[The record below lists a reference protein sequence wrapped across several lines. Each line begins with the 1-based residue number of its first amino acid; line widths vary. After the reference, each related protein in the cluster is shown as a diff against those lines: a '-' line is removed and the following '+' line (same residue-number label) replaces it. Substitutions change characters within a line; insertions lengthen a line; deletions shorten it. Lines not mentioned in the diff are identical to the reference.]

1 MSPANDQPID
11 PERLAWPKEA
21 EAASDSLEGNHYY
34 DPDIRLALWENVT
47 RALELEDIVLPRLR
61 AAGDPAA
68 EWIERSERVAVE
80 SSDIGDDFF
89 ARLDP
94 GVASA
99 TLALGAIGCI
109 PFWSCNG
116 GAFGG
121 DHLAHE
127 PMVRFFARAEH
138 VARLTACAVHAN
150 VRLSQLDGRCL
161 LTAEDVE
168 AMRAFASA
176 ILRTREA

>member
-1 MSPANDQPID
+1 MFAANDQPLD
-11 PERLAWPKEA
+11 PECLAWPTEA

-61 AAGDPAA
+61 AADDPAA
-68 EWIERSERVAVE
+68 EWIEQSERIAAE

-116 GAFGG
+116 GGFGG

-138 VARLTACAVHAN
+138 VARLSACAAHAN
-150 VRLSQLDGRCL
+150 VRLSQSDGRCL

-168 AMRAFASA
+168 ALRTFASA
-176 ILRTREA
+176 ILRTRET